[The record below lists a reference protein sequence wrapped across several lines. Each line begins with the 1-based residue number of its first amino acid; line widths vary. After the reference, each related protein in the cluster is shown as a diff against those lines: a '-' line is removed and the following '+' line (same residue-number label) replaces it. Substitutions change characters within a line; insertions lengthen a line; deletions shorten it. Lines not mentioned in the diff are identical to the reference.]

1 MRKIF
6 ALSRIKIIRH
16 PYSSF
21 IFTTPSSYVKSQGVV
36 GRHGRHNSSKALDV
50 NDVKR
55 QLPIKFE
62 SLMNRLCA
70 LLSTQY
76 RLLFFHLC
84 KLSFVISSIVLFHDS
99 LCVYFSQAHSQIP
112 NLVASCYSP
121 DSVDIPKVKQLE
133 RTSALLARRGA
144 GCFNCGSLG
153 HLRRDCPQS
162 RA

>member
-62 SLMNRLCA
+62 SLMKNLADPLFEPTLCSA
-70 LLSTQY
+70 EHATSHAST

-84 KLSFVISSIVLFHDS
+84 KLSFVISSIVLFDDS

-121 DSVDIPKVKQLE
+121 DSVDIPAGAASMVVTDPLE
-133 RTSALLARRGA
+133 LMGLTK
-144 GCFNCGSLG
+144 GSI
-153 HLRRDCPQS
+153 
-162 RA
+162 